1 MYIEFELPQSGF
13 IMPHHASIV
22 ISMEVAAWAEQ
33 HQISYKIKSVK
44 YTQRVILTKP
54 EDYTMFGLTWNPN
67 VKYLWATSYRFVEP
81 MKVDKSR

>member
-13 IMPHHASIV
+13 ISAYHSSIV

-67 VKYLWATSYRFVEP
+67 ADHTWVTRYRFVEP
-81 MKVDKSR
+81 MKVDKRR

>member
-1 MYIEFELPQSGF
+1 MYIEFELPQSGPIKF
-13 IMPHHASIV
+13 HHASFV

-54 EDYTMFGLTWNPN
+54 EDYTMFGLTWDPTVNYRW
-67 VKYLWATSYRFVEP
+67 VTGYRFVEP
-81 MKVDKSR
+81 MKVDKRR

>member
-1 MYIEFELPQSGF
+1 MYIEFELPQSGPIKF
-13 IMPHHASIV
+13 HHASFV

-44 YTQRVILTKP
+44 HTQRVILTKP
-54 EDYTMFGLTWNPN
+54 EDYTMFGLTWSPTVN
-67 VKYLWATSYRFVEP
+67 YLWATRYRFVEP

>member
-13 IMPHHASIV
+13 ISAYHASIV

-33 HQISYKIKSVK
+33 YQIPYKIKSVK

-54 EDYTMFGLTWNPN
+54 EDYTMFGLTWDPIADHTW
-67 VKYLWATSYRFVEP
+67 VTRYRFVEP
-81 MKVDKSR
+81 MKVDKRR

>member
-13 IMPHHASIV
+13 ISAYHASIV

-54 EDYTMFGLTWNPN
+54 EDYTMFGLTWNPIADHTW
-67 VKYLWATSYRFVEP
+67 VTGYRFVEP
-81 MKVDKSR
+81 MKVDKRR

>member
-13 IMPHHASIV
+13 ISAHHASIV
-22 ISMEVAAWAEQ
+22 ISMEVAAWADQ

-44 YTQRVILTKP
+44 YTQRVILTRP
-54 EDYTMFGLTWNPN
+54 EDYTMFGLTWDPSADYTW
-67 VKYLWATSYRFVEP
+67 VTRYRFIEP

>member
-1 MYIEFELPQSGF
+1 MYIEFEMTQSGF
-13 IMPHHASIV
+13 ISAYHASIV
-22 ISMEVAAWAEQ
+22 ISMEVAAWADQ

-54 EDYTMFGLTWNPN
+54 EDYTMFGLTWDPIAN
-67 VKYLWATSYRFVEP
+67 YTWITRYRFVEP

>member
-1 MYIEFELPQSGF
+1 
-13 IMPHHASIV
+13 MPHHASIV